1 MARLFTPSESK
12 YYLMALDAGTGSI
25 RAVIFD
31 LEGNQIAVGQAEWR
45 HLAVP
50 DVPGSM
56 EFDLNKNWQLACE
69 CMRQALHNA
78 GIAPEYIAAVSACS
92 MREGIVLYNNEG
104 APIWAC
110 ANVDAR
116 AAREVS
122 ELKELHNNTFENE
135 VYRATGQT
143 LALSAIPRLLWLA
156 HHRSDI
162 YRQASTITMISDWLA
177 YMLSGELAVDPSN
190 AGTTG
195 LLDLTTRDWKPAL
208 LDMAGLRADILSPVK
223 ETGTLLGVVS
233 SQAAELCG
241 LKAGTPVVV
250 GGGDVQLGCLGLGV
264 VRPAQTA
271 VLGGTFW
278 QQVVNLGAPVTDPEM
293 NVRVNPHVIPGMV
306 QAESI
311 SFFTGLTMR
320 WFRDAFCAEEKLIA
334 ERLGIDTYT
343 LLEEMASRV
352 PPGSWGVMP
361 IFSDRMRFKTWYH
374 AAPSFIN
381 LSIDPDKCN
390 KATLFRA
397 LEENAAIVSACNLQQ
412 IADFSNQGTGEATI
426 REGGLITAENTII
439 GGNAT
444 GIGTLNVQDQDSV
457 ITVRRLYNG
466 YFGNG
471 TLNISNNGLINNK
484 EYSLVGVQD
493 GSHGVVNVTDK
504 GHWNF
509 LGTGEAF
516 RYIYIGD
523 AGDGELNVSREGK
536 VDSGIITAGMKETG
550 TGNITVKDKNSVIT
564 NLGTNLG
571 YDGHGEM
578 NISNEGLVVSNGG
591 SSLGY
596 GETGVGN
603 VSITTGGMWEVNKNV
618 YTTIGVA
625 GVGNLNISDGGKFVS
640 QNITFLGDK
649 ASGIG
654 TLNLMDATS
663 SFDTVGINVGNFGSG
678 IVNVSN
684 GATLN
689 STGYGFIGGNASG
702 KGIVNISTDSLWNLK
717 TSSTNAQLLQVGV
730 LGKGELN
737 ITTGGI
743 VKARDTQ
750 IALNDK
756 SKGVVRVDGQNSL
769 LETFNMY
776 VGTSGTGTLTL
787 TNSGTLNVEGGEVYL
802 GVFEPAVGT
811 LNIGA
816 AHGEAAA
823 DAGYITNATKVEFG
837 SGEGVFV
844 FNHTNNSDA
853 GYQVDMLITGDDKD
867 GKVIHD
873 AGHTVFNA
881 GNTYSGKTLVND
893 GLLTIASHTADGV
906 TGMGSSEVTIASP
919 GTLDILASTNSAGDY
934 TLTNALKGD
943 GLMRVQLSSY
953 DKMFGFTHATGTEFA
968 GVAQLKDSTFT
979 LERDNTAALTHAML
993 QSDSENTTSVK
1004 VGEQSIG
1011 GLAMNGGTL
1020 IFDTDIPAATLA
1032 EGYISVDTLVVG
1044 AGDYTWKGRN
1054 YQVNGTGDVLIDVPK
1069 PWNDPM
1075 ANNPLTTLNLLEHD
1089 DSHVGVQ
1096 LVKAQTVIGSG
1107 GSLTLRD
1114 LQGDEVEADKT
1125 LHIAQNGTVV
1135 AEGDYGFRLTTAP
1148 GDGLYVNYGLKA
1160 LNIHGGQK
1168 LTLAEHGGAYGAT
1181 ADMSAKIGGEGD
1193 LAINTVR
1200 QVSLSNGQNDYQ
1212 GATYVQMGTLRTDAD
1227 GALGNTRE
1235 LNISN
1240 AAIVDLNGSTQTVET
1255 FTGQMGSTVLFKEG
1269 ALTVNKG
1276 GISQGELTGGG
1287 NLNVTGGTL
1296 AIEGLNARYNALTSI
1311 SPNAEVSLDNTQGLG
1326 RGNIANDGLLTLKN
1340 VTGELRNSISGKGI
1354 VSATAR
1360 TDVELDGDNSR
1371 FVGQF
1376 NIDTGSALSVNEQ
1389 KNLGDASVINNGL
1402 LTISTERS
1410 WAMTHSISGSGD
1422 VTKLGTGILTLN
1434 NDSAAYQG
1442 TTDIVGGEIAFGSDS
1457 AINMAS
1463 QHINIHNSGVMS
1475 GNVTT
1480 AGDVNVMPGGTLRV
1494 AKTTIG
1500 GNLENGG
1507 TVQMNSEGGKPGN
1520 VLTVNG
1526 NYTGNNGLMTFNA
1539 TLGGDNSPTDKMN
1552 VKGDTQG
1559 NTRVRVDNIG
1569 GVGAQTVNGIELIEV
1584 GGNSA
1589 GNFALT
1595 TGTVEAGAYVYT
1607 LAKGKGND
1615 EKNWYLTSKWDGVTP
1630 ADTPDPINNP
1640 PVVDPEGPS
1649 VYRPEAGSYISNIAA
1664 ANSLFS
1670 HRLHDRLGEPQYTD
1684 SLHSQGS
1691 ASSMWMRHVGGHE
1704 RSRAGDGQLNTQANR
1719 YVLQLGG
1726 DLAQWSSNAQ
1736 DRWHLGVMAGYANQ
1750 HSNTQSNR
1758 VGYKSDGR
1766 ISGYSAGLYATWY
1779 QNDANKTG
1787 AYVDSWALYNWFD
1800 NSVSSDNRSADD
1812 YDSRGVTASV
1822 EGGYTFEAGT
1832 FSGSEGTLNTWYVQ
1846 PQAQIT
1852 WMGVK
1857 DSDHTRKDGTRIET
1871 EGDGNVQT
1879 RLGVKTYLNSHH
1891 QRDDGKQ
1898 REFQPYIEA
1907 NWINNS
1913 KVYAVKMNGQTVG
1926 REGARNL
1933 GEVRTG
1939 VEAKVNNNLSLWG
1952 NVGVQLGDKG
1962 YSDTQGMLGVK
1973 YSW

>member
-1 MARLFTPSESK
+1 MRKSYGLTTKFSRLT
-12 YYLMALDAGTGSI
+12 LG
-25 RAVIFD
+25 
-31 LEGNQIAVGQAEWR
+31 
-45 HLAVP
+45 
-50 DVPGSM
+50 
-56 EFDLNKNWQLACE
+56 
-69 CMRQALHNA
+69 
-78 GIAPEYIAAVSACS
+78 
-92 MREGIVLYNNEG
+92 VL
-104 APIWAC
+104 
-110 ANVDAR
+110 
-116 AAREVS
+116 
-122 ELKELHNNTFENE
+122 
-135 VYRATGQT
+135 
-143 LALSAIPRLLWLA
+143 LALSGSASGASLEVDNGQITNIDTDVAYDAYLVGWYGTGVLNILA
-156 HHRSDI
+156 DGNA
-162 YRQASTITMISDWLA
+162 YLTTITTSVIGANEDS
-177 YMLSGELAVDPSN
+177 E
-190 AGTTG
+190 GT
-195 LLDLTTRDWKPAL
+195 
-208 LDMAGLRADILSPVK
+208 VN
-223 ETGTLLGVVS
+223 
-233 SQAAELCG
+233 
-241 LKAGTPVVV
+241 
-250 GGGDVQLGCLGLGV
+250 
-264 VRPAQTA
+264 
-271 VLGGTFW
+271 VLGGTW
-278 QQVVNLGAPVTDPEM
+278 RLYDSGNNARPL
-293 NVRVNPHVIPGMV
+293 NVGQSGTGTLNIKQKGHVDG
-306 QAESI
+306 
-311 SFFTGLTMR
+311 GYL
-320 WFRDAFCAEEKLIA
+320 
-334 ERLGIDTYT
+334 RLGSSTGGVGTVNVEGEDSVLTTELFEI
-343 LLEEMASRV
+343 
-352 PPGSWGVMP
+352 GSYGTGSLNITDKGYVT
-361 IFSDRMRFKTWYH
+361 S
-374 AAPSFIN
+374 
-381 LSIDPDKCN
+381 SIV
-390 KATLFRA
+390 
-397 LEENAAIVSACNLQQ
+397 AILGYQANSNGKVIVEKGGEWLIKNNDSSIEFQ
-412 IADFSNQGTGEATI
+412 IGNQGAGEATI

-471 TLNISNNGLINNK
+471 TVNISNNGLINNK

-504 GHWNF
+504 GHWSF

-596 GETGVGN
+596 GENGVGN

-730 LGKGELN
+730 LGTGELN

-756 SKGVVRVDGQNSL
+756 SKGDVRVDGQNSL

-968 GVAQLKDSTFT
+968 GVAQLKDRTFT

-993 QSDSENTTSVK
+993 QSDSENTTSVN

-1069 PWNDPM
+1069 PWNDPI

-1148 GDGLYVNYGLKA
+1148 GDG
-1160 LNIHGGQK
+1160 
-1168 LTLAEHGGAYGAT
+1168 
-1181 ADMSAKIGGEGD
+1181 
-1193 LAINTVR
+1193 
-1200 QVSLSNGQNDYQ
+1200 
-1212 GATYVQMGTLRTDAD
+1212 
-1227 GALGNTRE
+1227 
-1235 LNISN
+1235 
-1240 AAIVDLNGSTQTVET
+1240 
-1255 FTGQMGSTVLFKEG
+1255 
-1269 ALTVNKG
+1269 
-1276 GISQGELTGGG
+1276 
-1287 NLNVTGGTL
+1287 
-1296 AIEGLNARYNALTSI
+1296 
-1311 SPNAEVSLDNTQGLG
+1311 
-1326 RGNIANDGLLTLKN
+1326 
-1340 VTGELRNSISGKGI
+1340 
-1354 VSATAR
+1354 
-1360 TDVELDGDNSR
+1360 
-1371 FVGQF
+1371 
-1376 NIDTGSALSVNEQ
+1376 
-1389 KNLGDASVINNGL
+1389 
-1402 LTISTERS
+1402 
-1410 WAMTHSISGSGD
+1410 
-1422 VTKLGTGILTLN
+1422 
-1434 NDSAAYQG
+1434 
-1442 TTDIVGGEIAFGSDS
+1442 
-1457 AINMAS
+1457 
-1463 QHINIHNSGVMS
+1463 
-1475 GNVTT
+1475 
-1480 AGDVNVMPGGTLRV
+1480 
-1494 AKTTIG
+1494 
-1500 GNLENGG
+1500 
-1507 TVQMNSEGGKPGN
+1507 
-1520 VLTVNG
+1520 
-1526 NYTGNNGLMTFNA
+1526 
-1539 TLGGDNSPTDKMN
+1539 
-1552 VKGDTQG
+1552 
-1559 NTRVRVDNIG
+1559 
-1569 GVGAQTVNGIELIEV
+1569 
-1584 GGNSA
+1584 
-1589 GNFALT
+1589 
-1595 TGTVEAGAYVYT
+1595 
-1607 LAKGKGND
+1607 
-1615 EKNWYLTSKWDGVTP
+1615 
-1630 ADTPDPINNP
+1630 
-1640 PVVDPEGPS
+1640 
-1649 VYRPEAGSYISNIAA
+1649 
-1664 ANSLFS
+1664 
-1670 HRLHDRLGEPQYTD
+1670 
-1684 SLHSQGS
+1684 
-1691 ASSMWMRHVGGHE
+1691 
-1704 RSRAGDGQLNTQANR
+1704 
-1719 YVLQLGG
+1719 
-1726 DLAQWSSNAQ
+1726 
-1736 DRWHLGVMAGYANQ
+1736 
-1750 HSNTQSNR
+1750 
-1758 VGYKSDGR
+1758 
-1766 ISGYSAGLYATWY
+1766 
-1779 QNDANKTG
+1779 
-1787 AYVDSWALYNWFD
+1787 
-1800 NSVSSDNRSADD
+1800 
-1812 YDSRGVTASV
+1812 
-1822 EGGYTFEAGT
+1822 
-1832 FSGSEGTLNTWYVQ
+1832 
-1846 PQAQIT
+1846 
-1852 WMGVK
+1852 
-1857 DSDHTRKDGTRIET
+1857 
-1871 EGDGNVQT
+1871 
-1879 RLGVKTYLNSHH
+1879 
-1891 QRDDGKQ
+1891 
-1898 REFQPYIEA
+1898 
-1907 NWINNS
+1907 
-1913 KVYAVKMNGQTVG
+1913 
-1926 REGARNL
+1926 
-1933 GEVRTG
+1933 
-1939 VEAKVNNNLSLWG
+1939 
-1952 NVGVQLGDKG
+1952 
-1962 YSDTQGMLGVK
+1962 
-1973 YSW
+1973 

>member
-1 MARLFTPSESK
+1 MNRI
-12 YYLMALDAGTGSI
+12 Y
-25 RAVIFD
+25 RVIWNCTLQVF
-31 LEGNQIAVGQAEWR
+31 Q
-45 HLAVP
+45 
-50 DVPGSM
+50 
-56 EFDLNKNWQLACE
+56 
-69 CMRQALHNA
+69 
-78 GIAPEYIAAVSACS
+78 ACS
-92 MREGIVLYNNEG
+92 ELTRRAGKTSTVNLRKSSGLTTKFSRLTLGVL
-104 APIWAC
+104 
-110 ANVDAR
+110 
-116 AAREVS
+116 
-122 ELKELHNNTFENE
+122 
-135 VYRATGQT
+135 
-143 LALSAIPRLLWLA
+143 LALSGSASGASLEVDNDQITNIDTDVAYDAYLVGWYGTGVLNILA
-156 HHRSDI
+156 GGN
-162 YRQASTITMISDWLA
+162 ASLTTITTSVIGANEDS
-177 YMLSGELAVDPSN
+177 E
-190 AGTTG
+190 GT
-195 LLDLTTRDWKPAL
+195 
-208 LDMAGLRADILSPVK
+208 VN
-223 ETGTLLGVVS
+223 
-233 SQAAELCG
+233 
-241 LKAGTPVVV
+241 
-250 GGGDVQLGCLGLGV
+250 
-264 VRPAQTA
+264 
-271 VLGGTFW
+271 VLGGTWRLYDSGNNARPLNVGQSGTGTLNIKQKGHVDGGYLRLGSSTGGVGTVNVEGEDSVLTTELFEIGSYGTGSLNITDKGYVTSSIVAILGY
-278 QQVVNLGAPVTDPEM
+278 QAGSNGQVVVEKGGEWLIKNNDS
-293 NVRVNPHVIPGMV
+293 
-306 QAESI
+306 SI
-311 SFFTGLTMR
+311 EF
-320 WFRDAFCAEEKLIA
+320 
-334 ERLGIDTYT
+334 
-343 LLEEMASRV
+343 
-352 PPGSWGVMP
+352 
-361 IFSDRMRFKTWYH
+361 
-374 AAPSFIN
+374 
-381 LSIDPDKCN
+381 
-390 KATLFRA
+390 
-397 LEENAAIVSACNLQQ
+397 Q
-412 IADFSNQGTGEATI
+412 IGNQGTGEATI

-471 TLNISNNGLINNK
+471 KVNISNNGLINNK
-484 EYSLVGVQD
+484 EYSLVGAQD

-730 LGKGELN
+730 LGTGELN

-756 SKGVVRVDGQNSL
+756 SKGDVRVDGQNSL

-787 TNSGTLNVEGGEVYL
+787 TNNGTLNVEGGEVYL

-823 DAGYITNATKVEFG
+823 DAGFITNATKVEFG
-837 SGEGVFV
+837 LGEGVFV

-867 GKVIHD
+867 GKVMHD

-943 GLMRVQLSSY
+943 GLMRVQLSSS

-993 QSDSENTTSVK
+993 QSDSENTTSVN

-1125 LHIAQNGTVV
+1125 LHI
-1135 AEGDYGFRLTTAP
+1135 DL
-1148 GDGLYVNYGLKA
+1148 
-1160 LNIHGGQK
+1160 
-1168 LTLAEHGGAYGAT
+1168 
-1181 ADMSAKIGGEGD
+1181 SKI
-1193 LAINTVR
+1193 R
-1200 QVSLSNGQNDYQ
+1200 
-1212 GATYVQMGTLRTDAD
+1212 
-1227 GALGNTRE
+1227 
-1235 LNISN
+1235 
-1240 AAIVDLNGSTQTVET
+1240 
-1255 FTGQMGSTVLFKEG
+1255 
-1269 ALTVNKG
+1269 
-1276 GISQGELTGGG
+1276 
-1287 NLNVTGGTL
+1287 
-1296 AIEGLNARYNALTSI
+1296 
-1311 SPNAEVSLDNTQGLG
+1311 
-1326 RGNIANDGLLTLKN
+1326 
-1340 VTGELRNSISGKGI
+1340 
-1354 VSATAR
+1354 
-1360 TDVELDGDNSR
+1360 
-1371 FVGQF
+1371 
-1376 NIDTGSALSVNEQ
+1376 
-1389 KNLGDASVINNGL
+1389 
-1402 LTISTERS
+1402 
-1410 WAMTHSISGSGD
+1410 
-1422 VTKLGTGILTLN
+1422 
-1434 NDSAAYQG
+1434 
-1442 TTDIVGGEIAFGSDS
+1442 
-1457 AINMAS
+1457 
-1463 QHINIHNSGVMS
+1463 
-1475 GNVTT
+1475 
-1480 AGDVNVMPGGTLRV
+1480 
-1494 AKTTIG
+1494 
-1500 GNLENGG
+1500 
-1507 TVQMNSEGGKPGN
+1507 
-1520 VLTVNG
+1520 
-1526 NYTGNNGLMTFNA
+1526 
-1539 TLGGDNSPTDKMN
+1539 
-1552 VKGDTQG
+1552 
-1559 NTRVRVDNIG
+1559 
-1569 GVGAQTVNGIELIEV
+1569 
-1584 GGNSA
+1584 
-1589 GNFALT
+1589 
-1595 TGTVEAGAYVYT
+1595 
-1607 LAKGKGND
+1607 
-1615 EKNWYLTSKWDGVTP
+1615 
-1630 ADTPDPINNP
+1630 
-1640 PVVDPEGPS
+1640 
-1649 VYRPEAGSYISNIAA
+1649 
-1664 ANSLFS
+1664 
-1670 HRLHDRLGEPQYTD
+1670 
-1684 SLHSQGS
+1684 
-1691 ASSMWMRHVGGHE
+1691 
-1704 RSRAGDGQLNTQANR
+1704 
-1719 YVLQLGG
+1719 
-1726 DLAQWSSNAQ
+1726 
-1736 DRWHLGVMAGYANQ
+1736 
-1750 HSNTQSNR
+1750 
-1758 VGYKSDGR
+1758 
-1766 ISGYSAGLYATWY
+1766 
-1779 QNDANKTG
+1779 
-1787 AYVDSWALYNWFD
+1787 
-1800 NSVSSDNRSADD
+1800 
-1812 YDSRGVTASV
+1812 
-1822 EGGYTFEAGT
+1822 
-1832 FSGSEGTLNTWYVQ
+1832 
-1846 PQAQIT
+1846 
-1852 WMGVK
+1852 
-1857 DSDHTRKDGTRIET
+1857 
-1871 EGDGNVQT
+1871 
-1879 RLGVKTYLNSHH
+1879 
-1891 QRDDGKQ
+1891 
-1898 REFQPYIEA
+1898 
-1907 NWINNS
+1907 
-1913 KVYAVKMNGQTVG
+1913 
-1926 REGARNL
+1926 
-1933 GEVRTG
+1933 
-1939 VEAKVNNNLSLWG
+1939 
-1952 NVGVQLGDKG
+1952 
-1962 YSDTQGMLGVK
+1962 
-1973 YSW
+1973 

>member
-1 MARLFTPSESK
+1 
-12 YYLMALDAGTGSI
+12 
-25 RAVIFD
+25 
-31 LEGNQIAVGQAEWR
+31 
-45 HLAVP
+45 
-50 DVPGSM
+50 
-56 EFDLNKNWQLACE
+56 
-69 CMRQALHNA
+69 
-78 GIAPEYIAAVSACS
+78 
-92 MREGIVLYNNEG
+92 
-104 APIWAC
+104 
-110 ANVDAR
+110 
-116 AAREVS
+116 
-122 ELKELHNNTFENE
+122 
-135 VYRATGQT
+135 
-143 LALSAIPRLLWLA
+143 
-156 HHRSDI
+156 
-162 YRQASTITMISDWLA
+162 
-177 YMLSGELAVDPSN
+177 
-190 AGTTG
+190 
-195 LLDLTTRDWKPAL
+195 
-208 LDMAGLRADILSPVK
+208 
-223 ETGTLLGVVS
+223 
-233 SQAAELCG
+233 
-241 LKAGTPVVV
+241 
-250 GGGDVQLGCLGLGV
+250 
-264 VRPAQTA
+264 
-271 VLGGTFW
+271 
-278 QQVVNLGAPVTDPEM
+278 
-293 NVRVNPHVIPGMV
+293 
-306 QAESI
+306 
-311 SFFTGLTMR
+311 
-320 WFRDAFCAEEKLIA
+320 
-334 ERLGIDTYT
+334 
-343 LLEEMASRV
+343 
-352 PPGSWGVMP
+352 
-361 IFSDRMRFKTWYH
+361 
-374 AAPSFIN
+374 
-381 LSIDPDKCN
+381 
-390 KATLFRA
+390 
-397 LEENAAIVSACNLQQ
+397 
-412 IADFSNQGTGEATI
+412 
-426 REGGLITAENTII
+426 
-439 GGNAT
+439 
-444 GIGTLNVQDQDSV
+444 
-457 ITVRRLYNG
+457 
-466 YFGNG
+466 
-471 TLNISNNGLINNK
+471 
-484 EYSLVGVQD
+484 
-493 GSHGVVNVTDK
+493 
-504 GHWNF
+504 
-509 LGTGEAF
+509 
-516 RYIYIGD
+516 
-523 AGDGELNVSREGK
+523 
-536 VDSGIITAGMKETG
+536 MKETG

-596 GETGVGN
+596 GENGVGN

-649 ASGIG
+649 ASGIA
-654 TLNLMDATS
+654 TLNLMDGTS

-730 LGKGELN
+730 LGTGELN

-756 SKGVVRVDGQNSL
+756 SKGDVRVDGQNSL
-769 LETFNMY
+769 LET
-776 VGTSGTGTLTL
+776 
-787 TNSGTLNVEGGEVYL
+787 
-802 GVFEPAVGT
+802 
-811 LNIGA
+811 
-816 AHGEAAA
+816 
-823 DAGYITNATKVEFG
+823 
-837 SGEGVFV
+837 
-844 FNHTNNSDA
+844 
-853 GYQVDMLITGDDKD
+853 
-867 GKVIHD
+867 
-873 AGHTVFNA
+873 
-881 GNTYSGKTLVND
+881 
-893 GLLTIASHTADGV
+893 
-906 TGMGSSEVTIASP
+906 
-919 GTLDILASTNSAGDY
+919 STNSAGDY

-943 GLMRVQLSSY
+943 GLMRVQLSSS

-993 QSDSENTTSVK
+993 QSDSENTTSVN

-1069 PWNDPM
+1069 PWNDPI

-1212 GATYVQMGTLRTDAD
+1212 GTTYVQMGTLRTDAD

-1326 RGNIANDGLLTLKN
+1326 RGNIANNGLLTLKN

-1442 TTDIVGGEIAFGSDS
+1442 TTDIVGGKLLSVPTLPLIWQVNTLIS
-1457 AINMAS
+1457 I
-1463 QHINIHNSGVMS
+1463 
-1475 GNVTT
+1475 T
-1480 AGDVNVMPGGTLRV
+1480 AV
-1494 AKTTIG
+1494 
-1500 GNLENGG
+1500 
-1507 TVQMNSEGGKPGN
+1507 
-1520 VLTVNG
+1520 
-1526 NYTGNNGLMTFNA
+1526 
-1539 TLGGDNSPTDKMN
+1539 
-1552 VKGDTQG
+1552 
-1559 NTRVRVDNIG
+1559 
-1569 GVGAQTVNGIELIEV
+1569 
-1584 GGNSA
+1584 
-1589 GNFALT
+1589 
-1595 TGTVEAGAYVYT
+1595 
-1607 LAKGKGND
+1607 
-1615 EKNWYLTSKWDGVTP
+1615 
-1630 ADTPDPINNP
+1630 
-1640 PVVDPEGPS
+1640 
-1649 VYRPEAGSYISNIAA
+1649 
-1664 ANSLFS
+1664 
-1670 HRLHDRLGEPQYTD
+1670 
-1684 SLHSQGS
+1684 
-1691 ASSMWMRHVGGHE
+1691 
-1704 RSRAGDGQLNTQANR
+1704 
-1719 YVLQLGG
+1719 
-1726 DLAQWSSNAQ
+1726 
-1736 DRWHLGVMAGYANQ
+1736 
-1750 HSNTQSNR
+1750 
-1758 VGYKSDGR
+1758 
-1766 ISGYSAGLYATWY
+1766 
-1779 QNDANKTG
+1779 
-1787 AYVDSWALYNWFD
+1787 
-1800 NSVSSDNRSADD
+1800 
-1812 YDSRGVTASV
+1812 
-1822 EGGYTFEAGT
+1822 
-1832 FSGSEGTLNTWYVQ
+1832 
-1846 PQAQIT
+1846 
-1852 WMGVK
+1852 
-1857 DSDHTRKDGTRIET
+1857 
-1871 EGDGNVQT
+1871 
-1879 RLGVKTYLNSHH
+1879 
-1891 QRDDGKQ
+1891 
-1898 REFQPYIEA
+1898 
-1907 NWINNS
+1907 
-1913 KVYAVKMNGQTVG
+1913 
-1926 REGARNL
+1926 
-1933 GEVRTG
+1933 
-1939 VEAKVNNNLSLWG
+1939 
-1952 NVGVQLGDKG
+1952 
-1962 YSDTQGMLGVK
+1962 
-1973 YSW
+1973 

>member
-1 MARLFTPSESK
+1 MNRI
-12 YYLMALDAGTGSI
+12 Y
-25 RAVIFD
+25 RVIWNCTLQVF
-31 LEGNQIAVGQAEWR
+31 Q
-45 HLAVP
+45 
-50 DVPGSM
+50 
-56 EFDLNKNWQLACE
+56 
-69 CMRQALHNA
+69 
-78 GIAPEYIAAVSACS
+78 ACS
-92 MREGIVLYNNEG
+92 ELTRRAGKTSTVNLRKSSGLTTKFSRLTLGVL
-104 APIWAC
+104 
-110 ANVDAR
+110 
-116 AAREVS
+116 
-122 ELKELHNNTFENE
+122 
-135 VYRATGQT
+135 
-143 LALSAIPRLLWLA
+143 LALSGSASGASLEVDNDQITNIDTDVAYDAYLVGWYGTGVLNILA
-156 HHRSDI
+156 GGN
-162 YRQASTITMISDWLA
+162 ASLTTITTSVIGANEDS
-177 YMLSGELAVDPSN
+177 E
-190 AGTTG
+190 GT
-195 LLDLTTRDWKPAL
+195 
-208 LDMAGLRADILSPVK
+208 VN
-223 ETGTLLGVVS
+223 
-233 SQAAELCG
+233 
-241 LKAGTPVVV
+241 
-250 GGGDVQLGCLGLGV
+250 
-264 VRPAQTA
+264 
-271 VLGGTFW
+271 VLGGTWRLYDSGNNARPLNVGQSGTGTLNIKQKGHVDGGYLRLGSSTGGVGTVNVEGEDSVLTTELFEIGSYGTGSLNITDKGYVTSSIVAILGY
-278 QQVVNLGAPVTDPEM
+278 QAGSNGQVVVEKGGEWLIKNNDS
-293 NVRVNPHVIPGMV
+293 
-306 QAESI
+306 SI
-311 SFFTGLTMR
+311 EF
-320 WFRDAFCAEEKLIA
+320 
-334 ERLGIDTYT
+334 
-343 LLEEMASRV
+343 
-352 PPGSWGVMP
+352 
-361 IFSDRMRFKTWYH
+361 
-374 AAPSFIN
+374 
-381 LSIDPDKCN
+381 
-390 KATLFRA
+390 
-397 LEENAAIVSACNLQQ
+397 Q
-412 IADFSNQGTGEATI
+412 IGNQGTGEATI

-439 GGNAT
+439 GSNAT

-756 SKGVVRVDGQNSL
+756 SKGDVRVDGQNSL

-1160 LNIHGGQK
+1160 LN
-1168 LTLAEHGGAYGAT
+1168 
-1181 ADMSAKIGGEGD
+1181 
-1193 LAINTVR
+1193 
-1200 QVSLSNGQNDYQ
+1200 
-1212 GATYVQMGTLRTDAD
+1212 
-1227 GALGNTRE
+1227 
-1235 LNISN
+1235 
-1240 AAIVDLNGSTQTVET
+1240 
-1255 FTGQMGSTVLFKEG
+1255 
-1269 ALTVNKG
+1269 
-1276 GISQGELTGGG
+1276 
-1287 NLNVTGGTL
+1287 
-1296 AIEGLNARYNALTSI
+1296 
-1311 SPNAEVSLDNTQGLG
+1311 
-1326 RGNIANDGLLTLKN
+1326 
-1340 VTGELRNSISGKGI
+1340 
-1354 VSATAR
+1354 
-1360 TDVELDGDNSR
+1360 
-1371 FVGQF
+1371 
-1376 NIDTGSALSVNEQ
+1376 
-1389 KNLGDASVINNGL
+1389 
-1402 LTISTERS
+1402 
-1410 WAMTHSISGSGD
+1410 
-1422 VTKLGTGILTLN
+1422 
-1434 NDSAAYQG
+1434 
-1442 TTDIVGGEIAFGSDS
+1442 
-1457 AINMAS
+1457 
-1463 QHINIHNSGVMS
+1463 
-1475 GNVTT
+1475 
-1480 AGDVNVMPGGTLRV
+1480 
-1494 AKTTIG
+1494 IG

>member
-1 MARLFTPSESK
+1 
-12 YYLMALDAGTGSI
+12 
-25 RAVIFD
+25 
-31 LEGNQIAVGQAEWR
+31 
-45 HLAVP
+45 
-50 DVPGSM
+50 
-56 EFDLNKNWQLACE
+56 
-69 CMRQALHNA
+69 
-78 GIAPEYIAAVSACS
+78 
-92 MREGIVLYNNEG
+92 
-104 APIWAC
+104 
-110 ANVDAR
+110 
-116 AAREVS
+116 
-122 ELKELHNNTFENE
+122 
-135 VYRATGQT
+135 
-143 LALSAIPRLLWLA
+143 
-156 HHRSDI
+156 
-162 YRQASTITMISDWLA
+162 
-177 YMLSGELAVDPSN
+177 
-190 AGTTG
+190 
-195 LLDLTTRDWKPAL
+195 
-208 LDMAGLRADILSPVK
+208 
-223 ETGTLLGVVS
+223 
-233 SQAAELCG
+233 
-241 LKAGTPVVV
+241 
-250 GGGDVQLGCLGLGV
+250 
-264 VRPAQTA
+264 
-271 VLGGTFW
+271 
-278 QQVVNLGAPVTDPEM
+278 
-293 NVRVNPHVIPGMV
+293 MV
-306 QAESI
+306 
-311 SFFTGLTMR
+311 
-320 WFRDAFCAEEKLIA
+320 
-334 ERLGIDTYT
+334 
-343 LLEEMASRV
+343 
-352 PPGSWGVMP
+352 
-361 IFSDRMRFKTWYH
+361 
-374 AAPSFIN
+374 
-381 LSIDPDKCN
+381 
-390 KATLFRA
+390 
-397 LEENAAIVSACNLQQ
+397 
-412 IADFSNQGTGEATI
+412 
-426 REGGLITAENTII
+426 TAENTII

-471 TLNISNNGLINNK
+471 TVNISNNGLINNK

-523 AGDGELNVSREGK
+523 AGDGELNVSSEGK

-578 NISNEGLVVSNGG
+578 NISNQGLVVSNGG

-730 LGKGELN
+730 LGTGELN

-756 SKGVVRVDGQNSL
+756 SKGDVRVDGQNSL

-787 TNSGTLNVEGGEVYL
+787 TNNGTLNVEGGEVYL

-823 DAGYITNATKVEFG
+823 DAGFITNATKVEFG
-837 SGEGVFV
+837 LGEGVFV

-906 TGMGSSEVTIASP
+906 TGMGSSEVTIANP

-943 GLMRVQLSSY
+943 GLMRVQLSSS

-1011 GLAMNGGTL
+1011 GLAMNGGTI

-1054 YQVNGTGDVLIDVPK
+1054 
-1069 PWNDPM
+1069 
-1075 ANNPLTTLNLLEHD
+1075 
-1089 DSHVGVQ
+1089 
-1096 LVKAQTVIGSG
+1096 
-1107 GSLTLRD
+1107 
-1114 LQGDEVEADKT
+1114 
-1125 LHIAQNGTVV
+1125 
-1135 AEGDYGFRLTTAP
+1135 
-1148 GDGLYVNYGLKA
+1148 
-1160 LNIHGGQK
+1160 
-1168 LTLAEHGGAYGAT
+1168 
-1181 ADMSAKIGGEGD
+1181 
-1193 LAINTVR
+1193 
-1200 QVSLSNGQNDYQ
+1200 YQ

-1480 AGDVNVMPGGTLRV
+1480 AGDMNVMPGGALRV

-1962 YSDTQGMLGVK
+1962 YSDTQGMLEVK

>member
-1 MARLFTPSESK
+1 MNRI
-12 YYLMALDAGTGSI
+12 Y
-25 RAVIFD
+25 RVIWNCTLQVF
-31 LEGNQIAVGQAEWR
+31 Q
-45 HLAVP
+45 
-50 DVPGSM
+50 
-56 EFDLNKNWQLACE
+56 
-69 CMRQALHNA
+69 
-78 GIAPEYIAAVSACS
+78 ACS
-92 MREGIVLYNNEG
+92 ELTRRAGKTSTVNLRKSSGLTTKFSRLTLGVL
-104 APIWAC
+104 
-110 ANVDAR
+110 
-116 AAREVS
+116 
-122 ELKELHNNTFENE
+122 
-135 VYRATGQT
+135 
-143 LALSAIPRLLWLA
+143 LALSGSASGASLEVDNDQITNIDTDVAYDAYLVGWYGTGVLNILA
-156 HHRSDI
+156 GGN
-162 YRQASTITMISDWLA
+162 ASLTTITTSVIGANEDS
-177 YMLSGELAVDPSN
+177 E
-190 AGTTG
+190 GT
-195 LLDLTTRDWKPAL
+195 
-208 LDMAGLRADILSPVK
+208 VN
-223 ETGTLLGVVS
+223 
-233 SQAAELCG
+233 
-241 LKAGTPVVV
+241 
-250 GGGDVQLGCLGLGV
+250 
-264 VRPAQTA
+264 
-271 VLGGTFW
+271 VLGGTWRLYDSGNNARPLNVGQSGTGTLNIKQKGHVDGGYLRLGSSTGGVGTVNVEGEDSVLTTELFEIGSYGTGSLNITDKGYVTSSIVAILGY
-278 QQVVNLGAPVTDPEM
+278 QAGSNGQVVVEKGGEWLIKNNDS
-293 NVRVNPHVIPGMV
+293 
-306 QAESI
+306 SI
-311 SFFTGLTMR
+311 EF
-320 WFRDAFCAEEKLIA
+320 
-334 ERLGIDTYT
+334 
-343 LLEEMASRV
+343 
-352 PPGSWGVMP
+352 
-361 IFSDRMRFKTWYH
+361 
-374 AAPSFIN
+374 
-381 LSIDPDKCN
+381 
-390 KATLFRA
+390 
-397 LEENAAIVSACNLQQ
+397 Q
-412 IADFSNQGTGEATI
+412 IGNQGMGEATI
-426 REGGLITAENTII
+426 REGGLVTAENTII

-444 GIGTLNVQDQDSV
+444 GVGTLNVQDQDSV

-471 TLNISNNGLINNK
+471 AVNISNNGLINNK
-484 EYSLVGVQD
+484 EYSLVGVED

-504 GHWNF
+504 GHWSF

-596 GETGVGN
+596 GENGVGN

-654 TLNLMDATS
+654 TLNLMDGTS

-730 LGKGELN
+730 LGTGELN

-756 SKGVVRVDGQNSL
+756 SKGD
-769 LETFNMY
+769 
-776 VGTSGTGTLTL
+776 
-787 TNSGTLNVEGGEVYL
+787 
-802 GVFEPAVGT
+802 
-811 LNIGA
+811 
-816 AHGEAAA
+816 
-823 DAGYITNATKVEFG
+823 
-837 SGEGVFV
+837 
-844 FNHTNNSDA
+844 
-853 GYQVDMLITGDDKD
+853 
-867 GKVIHD
+867 
-873 AGHTVFNA
+873 
-881 GNTYSGKTLVND
+881 
-893 GLLTIASHTADGV
+893 
-906 TGMGSSEVTIASP
+906 
-919 GTLDILASTNSAGDY
+919 
-934 TLTNALKGD
+934 
-943 GLMRVQLSSY
+943 
-953 DKMFGFTHATGTEFA
+953 
-968 GVAQLKDSTFT
+968 
-979 LERDNTAALTHAML
+979 
-993 QSDSENTTSVK
+993 
-1004 VGEQSIG
+1004 
-1011 GLAMNGGTL
+1011 
-1020 IFDTDIPAATLA
+1020 
-1032 EGYISVDTLVVG
+1032 
-1044 AGDYTWKGRN
+1044 
-1054 YQVNGTGDVLIDVPK
+1054 
-1069 PWNDPM
+1069 
-1075 ANNPLTTLNLLEHD
+1075 
-1089 DSHVGVQ
+1089 
-1096 LVKAQTVIGSG
+1096 
-1107 GSLTLRD
+1107 
-1114 LQGDEVEADKT
+1114 
-1125 LHIAQNGTVV
+1125 
-1135 AEGDYGFRLTTAP
+1135 
-1148 GDGLYVNYGLKA
+1148 
-1160 LNIHGGQK
+1160 
-1168 LTLAEHGGAYGAT
+1168 
-1181 ADMSAKIGGEGD
+1181 
-1193 LAINTVR
+1193 
-1200 QVSLSNGQNDYQ
+1200 
-1212 GATYVQMGTLRTDAD
+1212 
-1227 GALGNTRE
+1227 
-1235 LNISN
+1235 
-1240 AAIVDLNGSTQTVET
+1240 
-1255 FTGQMGSTVLFKEG
+1255 
-1269 ALTVNKG
+1269 
-1276 GISQGELTGGG
+1276 
-1287 NLNVTGGTL
+1287 
-1296 AIEGLNARYNALTSI
+1296 
-1311 SPNAEVSLDNTQGLG
+1311 
-1326 RGNIANDGLLTLKN
+1326 
-1340 VTGELRNSISGKGI
+1340 
-1354 VSATAR
+1354 
-1360 TDVELDGDNSR
+1360 
-1371 FVGQF
+1371 
-1376 NIDTGSALSVNEQ
+1376 DTGSALSVNEQ

-1630 ADTPDPINNP
+1630 PDTPDPINNP

-1670 HRLHDRLGEPQYTD
+1670 HRLHDRLGEPQYID

>member
-1 MARLFTPSESK
+1 MNRI
-12 YYLMALDAGTGSI
+12 Y
-25 RAVIFD
+25 RVIWNCTLQVF
-31 LEGNQIAVGQAEWR
+31 Q
-45 HLAVP
+45 
-50 DVPGSM
+50 
-56 EFDLNKNWQLACE
+56 
-69 CMRQALHNA
+69 
-78 GIAPEYIAAVSACS
+78 ACS
-92 MREGIVLYNNEG
+92 ELTRRAGKTSTVNLRKSSGLTTKFSRLTLGVL
-104 APIWAC
+104 
-110 ANVDAR
+110 
-116 AAREVS
+116 
-122 ELKELHNNTFENE
+122 
-135 VYRATGQT
+135 
-143 LALSAIPRLLWLA
+143 LALSGSASGASLEVDNDQITNIDTDVAYDAYLVGWYGTGVLNILA
-156 HHRSDI
+156 GGN
-162 YRQASTITMISDWLA
+162 ASLTTITTSVIGANEDS
-177 YMLSGELAVDPSN
+177 E
-190 AGTTG
+190 GT
-195 LLDLTTRDWKPAL
+195 
-208 LDMAGLRADILSPVK
+208 VN
-223 ETGTLLGVVS
+223 
-233 SQAAELCG
+233 
-241 LKAGTPVVV
+241 
-250 GGGDVQLGCLGLGV
+250 
-264 VRPAQTA
+264 
-271 VLGGTFW
+271 VLGGTWRLYDSGNNARPLNVGQSGTGTLNIKQKGHVDGGYLRLGSSTGGVGTVNVEGEDSVLTTELFEIGSYGTGSLNITDKGYVTSSIVAILGY
-278 QQVVNLGAPVTDPEM
+278 QAGSNGQVVVEKGGEWLIKNNDS
-293 NVRVNPHVIPGMV
+293 
-306 QAESI
+306 SI
-311 SFFTGLTMR
+311 EF
-320 WFRDAFCAEEKLIA
+320 
-334 ERLGIDTYT
+334 
-343 LLEEMASRV
+343 
-352 PPGSWGVMP
+352 
-361 IFSDRMRFKTWYH
+361 
-374 AAPSFIN
+374 
-381 LSIDPDKCN
+381 
-390 KATLFRA
+390 
-397 LEENAAIVSACNLQQ
+397 Q
-412 IADFSNQGTGEATI
+412 IGNQGTGEATI
-426 REGGLITAENTII
+426 REGGLVTAENTII

-471 TLNISNNGLINNK
+471 TVNISNNGLINNK

-523 AGDGELNVSREGK
+523 AGDGELNVSSEGK

-578 NISNEGLVVSNGG
+578 NISNQGLVVSNGG

-730 LGKGELN
+730 LGTGELN

-756 SKGVVRVDGQNSL
+756 SKGDVRVDGQNSL

-787 TNSGTLNVEGGEVYL
+787 TNNGTLNVEGGEVYL

-823 DAGYITNATKVEFG
+823 DAGFITNETKVEFG
-837 SGEGVFV
+837 LGEGVFV

-906 TGMGSSEVTIASP
+906 TGMGSSEVTIANP

-943 GLMRVQLSSY
+943 GLMRVQLSSS
-953 DKMFGFTHATGTEFA
+953 DKMFGFTH
-968 GVAQLKDSTFT
+968 
-979 LERDNTAALTHAML
+979 
-993 QSDSENTTSVK
+993 
-1004 VGEQSIG
+1004 
-1011 GLAMNGGTL
+1011 
-1020 IFDTDIPAATLA
+1020 
-1032 EGYISVDTLVVG
+1032 
-1044 AGDYTWKGRN
+1044 
-1054 YQVNGTGDVLIDVPK
+1054 
-1069 PWNDPM
+1069 
-1075 ANNPLTTLNLLEHD
+1075 
-1089 DSHVGVQ
+1089 
-1096 LVKAQTVIGSG
+1096 
-1107 GSLTLRD
+1107 
-1114 LQGDEVEADKT
+1114 
-1125 LHIAQNGTVV
+1125 
-1135 AEGDYGFRLTTAP
+1135 
-1148 GDGLYVNYGLKA
+1148 
-1160 LNIHGGQK
+1160 
-1168 LTLAEHGGAYGAT
+1168 
-1181 ADMSAKIGGEGD
+1181 
-1193 LAINTVR
+1193 
-1200 QVSLSNGQNDYQ
+1200 
-1212 GATYVQMGTLRTDAD
+1212 
-1227 GALGNTRE
+1227 
-1235 LNISN
+1235 
-1240 AAIVDLNGSTQTVET
+1240 
-1255 FTGQMGSTVLFKEG
+1255 
-1269 ALTVNKG
+1269 
-1276 GISQGELTGGG
+1276 
-1287 NLNVTGGTL
+1287 
-1296 AIEGLNARYNALTSI
+1296 
-1311 SPNAEVSLDNTQGLG
+1311 
-1326 RGNIANDGLLTLKN
+1326 
-1340 VTGELRNSISGKGI
+1340 
-1354 VSATAR
+1354 
-1360 TDVELDGDNSR
+1360 
-1371 FVGQF
+1371 
-1376 NIDTGSALSVNEQ
+1376 
-1389 KNLGDASVINNGL
+1389 
-1402 LTISTERS
+1402 
-1410 WAMTHSISGSGD
+1410 
-1422 VTKLGTGILTLN
+1422 
-1434 NDSAAYQG
+1434 DSAAYQG

-1480 AGDVNVMPGGTLRV
+1480 AGDMNVMPGGALRV

-1879 RLGVKTYLNSHH
+1879 RLGVKTY
-1891 QRDDGKQ
+1891 
-1898 REFQPYIEA
+1898 P
-1907 NWINNS
+1907 
-1913 KVYAVKMNGQTVG
+1913 V
-1926 REGARNL
+1926 
-1933 GEVRTG
+1933 
-1939 VEAKVNNNLSLWG
+1939 
-1952 NVGVQLGDKG
+1952 
-1962 YSDTQGMLGVK
+1962 
-1973 YSW
+1973 

>member
-1 MARLFTPSESK
+1 MNRI
-12 YYLMALDAGTGSI
+12 Y
-25 RAVIFD
+25 RVIWNCTLQVF
-31 LEGNQIAVGQAEWR
+31 Q
-45 HLAVP
+45 
-50 DVPGSM
+50 
-56 EFDLNKNWQLACE
+56 
-69 CMRQALHNA
+69 
-78 GIAPEYIAAVSACS
+78 ACS
-92 MREGIVLYNNEG
+92 ELTRRAGKTSTVNLRKSSGLTTKFSRLTLGVL
-104 APIWAC
+104 
-110 ANVDAR
+110 
-116 AAREVS
+116 
-122 ELKELHNNTFENE
+122 
-135 VYRATGQT
+135 
-143 LALSAIPRLLWLA
+143 LALSGSASGASLEVDNDQITNIDTDVAYDAYLVGWYGTGVLNILA
-156 HHRSDI
+156 GGN
-162 YRQASTITMISDWLA
+162 ASLTTITTSVIGANEDS
-177 YMLSGELAVDPSN
+177 E
-190 AGTTG
+190 GT
-195 LLDLTTRDWKPAL
+195 
-208 LDMAGLRADILSPVK
+208 VN
-223 ETGTLLGVVS
+223 
-233 SQAAELCG
+233 
-241 LKAGTPVVV
+241 
-250 GGGDVQLGCLGLGV
+250 
-264 VRPAQTA
+264 
-271 VLGGTFW
+271 VLGGTWRLYDSGNNARPLNVGQSGTGTLNIKQKGHVDGGYLRLGSSTGGVGTVNVEGEDSVLTTELFEIGSYGTGSLNITDKGYVTSSIVAILGY
-278 QQVVNLGAPVTDPEM
+278 QAGSNGQVVVEKGGEWLIKNNDS
-293 NVRVNPHVIPGMV
+293 
-306 QAESI
+306 SI
-311 SFFTGLTMR
+311 EF
-320 WFRDAFCAEEKLIA
+320 
-334 ERLGIDTYT
+334 
-343 LLEEMASRV
+343 
-352 PPGSWGVMP
+352 
-361 IFSDRMRFKTWYH
+361 
-374 AAPSFIN
+374 
-381 LSIDPDKCN
+381 
-390 KATLFRA
+390 
-397 LEENAAIVSACNLQQ
+397 Q
-412 IADFSNQGTGEATI
+412 IGNQGTGEATI

-578 NISNEGLVVSNGG
+578 DISNEGLVVSNGG

-756 SKGVVRVDGQNSL
+756 SKGDVRVDGQNSL

-1311 SPNAEVSLDNTQGLG
+1311 SPNAEVSLDNTQGLD

-1422 VTKLGTGILTLN
+1422 MTKLGTGILTLN

-1494 AKTTIG
+1494 
-1500 GNLENGG
+1500 
-1507 TVQMNSEGGKPGN
+1507 
-1520 VLTVNG
+1520 
-1526 NYTGNNGLMTFNA
+1526 
-1539 TLGGDNSPTDKMN
+1539 
-1552 VKGDTQG
+1552 
-1559 NTRVRVDNIG
+1559 
-1569 GVGAQTVNGIELIEV
+1569 
-1584 GGNSA
+1584 
-1589 GNFALT
+1589 FALT

-1670 HRLHDRLGEPQYTD
+1670 HRLHDRLGEPQYID

-1787 AYVDSWALYNWFD
+1787 AYVESWALYNWFD

>member
-1 MARLFTPSESK
+1 MNRI
-12 YYLMALDAGTGSI
+12 Y
-25 RAVIFD
+25 RVIWNCTLQVF
-31 LEGNQIAVGQAEWR
+31 Q
-45 HLAVP
+45 
-50 DVPGSM
+50 
-56 EFDLNKNWQLACE
+56 
-69 CMRQALHNA
+69 
-78 GIAPEYIAAVSACS
+78 ACS
-92 MREGIVLYNNEG
+92 ELTRRAGKTSTVNLRKSSGLTTKFSRLTLGVL
-104 APIWAC
+104 
-110 ANVDAR
+110 
-116 AAREVS
+116 
-122 ELKELHNNTFENE
+122 
-135 VYRATGQT
+135 
-143 LALSAIPRLLWLA
+143 LALSGSASGASLEVDNDQITNIDTDVAYDAYLVGWYGTGVLNILA
-156 HHRSDI
+156 GGN
-162 YRQASTITMISDWLA
+162 ASLTTITTSVIGANEDS
-177 YMLSGELAVDPSN
+177 E
-190 AGTTG
+190 GT
-195 LLDLTTRDWKPAL
+195 
-208 LDMAGLRADILSPVK
+208 VN
-223 ETGTLLGVVS
+223 
-233 SQAAELCG
+233 
-241 LKAGTPVVV
+241 
-250 GGGDVQLGCLGLGV
+250 
-264 VRPAQTA
+264 
-271 VLGGTFW
+271 VLGGTWRLYDSGNNARPLNVGQSGTGTLNIKQKGHVDGGYLRLGSSTGGVGTVNVEGEDSVLTTELFEIGSYGTGSLNITDKGYVTSSIVAILGY
-278 QQVVNLGAPVTDPEM
+278 QAGSNGQVVVEKGGEWLIKNNDS
-293 NVRVNPHVIPGMV
+293 
-306 QAESI
+306 SI
-311 SFFTGLTMR
+311 EF
-320 WFRDAFCAEEKLIA
+320 
-334 ERLGIDTYT
+334 
-343 LLEEMASRV
+343 
-352 PPGSWGVMP
+352 
-361 IFSDRMRFKTWYH
+361 
-374 AAPSFIN
+374 
-381 LSIDPDKCN
+381 
-390 KATLFRA
+390 
-397 LEENAAIVSACNLQQ
+397 Q
-412 IADFSNQGTGEATI
+412 IGNQGTGEATI

-756 SKGVVRVDGQNSL
+756 SKGDVRVDGQNSL

-787 TNSGTLNVEGGEVYL
+787 TNSDTLNVEGGEVYL

-1054 YQVNGTGDVLIDVPK
+1054 YQVNG
-1069 PWNDPM
+1069 
-1075 ANNPLTTLNLLEHD
+1075 
-1089 DSHVGVQ
+1089 
-1096 LVKAQTVIGSG
+1096 
-1107 GSLTLRD
+1107 
-1114 LQGDEVEADKT
+1114 
-1125 LHIAQNGTVV
+1125 
-1135 AEGDYGFRLTTAP
+1135 
-1148 GDGLYVNYGLKA
+1148 
-1160 LNIHGGQK
+1160 
-1168 LTLAEHGGAYGAT
+1168 
-1181 ADMSAKIGGEGD
+1181 
-1193 LAINTVR
+1193 
-1200 QVSLSNGQNDYQ
+1200 
-1212 GATYVQMGTLRTDAD
+1212 
-1227 GALGNTRE
+1227 
-1235 LNISN
+1235 
-1240 AAIVDLNGSTQTVET
+1240 
-1255 FTGQMGSTVLFKEG
+1255 
-1269 ALTVNKG
+1269 
-1276 GISQGELTGGG
+1276 
-1287 NLNVTGGTL
+1287 
-1296 AIEGLNARYNALTSI
+1296 
-1311 SPNAEVSLDNTQGLG
+1311 
-1326 RGNIANDGLLTLKN
+1326 
-1340 VTGELRNSISGKGI
+1340 
-1354 VSATAR
+1354 
-1360 TDVELDGDNSR
+1360 
-1371 FVGQF
+1371 
-1376 NIDTGSALSVNEQ
+1376 
-1389 KNLGDASVINNGL
+1389 
-1402 LTISTERS
+1402 
-1410 WAMTHSISGSGD
+1410 
-1422 VTKLGTGILTLN
+1422 
-1434 NDSAAYQG
+1434 
-1442 TTDIVGGEIAFGSDS
+1442 
-1457 AINMAS
+1457 
-1463 QHINIHNSGVMS
+1463 
-1475 GNVTT
+1475 
-1480 AGDVNVMPGGTLRV
+1480 
-1494 AKTTIG
+1494 
-1500 GNLENGG
+1500 
-1507 TVQMNSEGGKPGN
+1507 NSEGGKPGN

-1630 ADTPDPINNP
+1630 PDTPDPINNP

-1670 HRLHDRLGEPQYTD
+1670 HRLHDRLGEPQYID

-1779 QNDANKTG
+1779 HLLPDSPIVRDRIVKRYHAKSRQPFDLLSEIGRDSVG
-1787 AYVDSWALYNWFD
+1787 AVTLLPENETITRPIMAWEKLTEARLEEVLTAYK
-1800 NSVSSDNRSADD
+1800 ADIPLGMIREE
-1812 YDSRGVTASV
+1812 YLFRLAAVIDSRHFTTSFQHFRSLAVR
-1822 EGGYTFEAGT
+1822 EYTSAISNWQWGLTHPKAKKRQSIKFIRDI
-1832 FSGSEGTLNTWYVQ
+1832 FWRQ
-1846 PQAQIT
+1846 
-1852 WMGVK
+1852 
-1857 DSDHTRKDGTRIET
+1857 
-1871 EGDGNVQT
+1871 
-1879 RLGVKTYLNSHH
+1879 
-1891 QRDDGKQ
+1891 QRC
-1898 REFQPYIEA
+1898 
-1907 NWINNS
+1907 
-1913 KVYAVKMNGQTVG
+1913 
-1926 REGARNL
+1926 
-1933 GEVRTG
+1933 
-1939 VEAKVNNNLSLWG
+1939 
-1952 NVGVQLGDKG
+1952 
-1962 YSDTQGMLGVK
+1962 
-1973 YSW
+1973 

>member
-1 MARLFTPSESK
+1 
-12 YYLMALDAGTGSI
+12 
-25 RAVIFD
+25 
-31 LEGNQIAVGQAEWR
+31 
-45 HLAVP
+45 
-50 DVPGSM
+50 
-56 EFDLNKNWQLACE
+56 
-69 CMRQALHNA
+69 
-78 GIAPEYIAAVSACS
+78 
-92 MREGIVLYNNEG
+92 
-104 APIWAC
+104 
-110 ANVDAR
+110 
-116 AAREVS
+116 
-122 ELKELHNNTFENE
+122 
-135 VYRATGQT
+135 
-143 LALSAIPRLLWLA
+143 
-156 HHRSDI
+156 
-162 YRQASTITMISDWLA
+162 
-177 YMLSGELAVDPSN
+177 
-190 AGTTG
+190 
-195 LLDLTTRDWKPAL
+195 
-208 LDMAGLRADILSPVK
+208 
-223 ETGTLLGVVS
+223 
-233 SQAAELCG
+233 
-241 LKAGTPVVV
+241 
-250 GGGDVQLGCLGLGV
+250 
-264 VRPAQTA
+264 
-271 VLGGTFW
+271 
-278 QQVVNLGAPVTDPEM
+278 
-293 NVRVNPHVIPGMV
+293 
-306 QAESI
+306 
-311 SFFTGLTMR
+311 
-320 WFRDAFCAEEKLIA
+320 
-334 ERLGIDTYT
+334 
-343 LLEEMASRV
+343 
-352 PPGSWGVMP
+352 
-361 IFSDRMRFKTWYH
+361 
-374 AAPSFIN
+374 
-381 LSIDPDKCN
+381 
-390 KATLFRA
+390 
-397 LEENAAIVSACNLQQ
+397 
-412 IADFSNQGTGEATI
+412 
-426 REGGLITAENTII
+426 
-439 GGNAT
+439 
-444 GIGTLNVQDQDSV
+444 
-457 ITVRRLYNG
+457 
-466 YFGNG
+466 
-471 TLNISNNGLINNK
+471 
-484 EYSLVGVQD
+484 
-493 GSHGVVNVTDK
+493 
-504 GHWNF
+504 
-509 LGTGEAF
+509 
-516 RYIYIGD
+516 
-523 AGDGELNVSREGK
+523 
-536 VDSGIITAGMKETG
+536 
-550 TGNITVKDKNSVIT
+550 
-564 NLGTNLG
+564 
-571 YDGHGEM
+571 
-578 NISNEGLVVSNGG
+578 
-591 SSLGY
+591 
-596 GETGVGN
+596 
-603 VSITTGGMWEVNKNV
+603 
-618 YTTIGVA
+618 
-625 GVGNLNISDGGKFVS
+625 
-640 QNITFLGDK
+640 
-649 ASGIG
+649 
-654 TLNLMDATS
+654 MDATS

-756 SKGVVRVDGQNSL
+756 SKGDVRVDGQNSL

-1422 VTKLGTGILTLN
+1422 MTKLGTGILTLN

-1500 GNLENGG
+1500 GNH
-1507 TVQMNSEGGKPGN
+1507 
-1520 VLTVNG
+1520 
-1526 NYTGNNGLMTFNA
+1526 
-1539 TLGGDNSPTDKMN
+1539 
-1552 VKGDTQG
+1552 
-1559 NTRVRVDNIG
+1559 
-1569 GVGAQTVNGIELIEV
+1569 
-1584 GGNSA
+1584 
-1589 GNFALT
+1589 
-1595 TGTVEAGAYVYT
+1595 
-1607 LAKGKGND
+1607 
-1615 EKNWYLTSKWDGVTP
+1615 
-1630 ADTPDPINNP
+1630 P

-1670 HRLHDRLGEPQYTD
+1670 HRLHDRLGEPQYID

>member
-1 MARLFTPSESK
+1 MNRI
-12 YYLMALDAGTGSI
+12 Y
-25 RAVIFD
+25 RVIWNCTLQVF
-31 LEGNQIAVGQAEWR
+31 Q
-45 HLAVP
+45 
-50 DVPGSM
+50 
-56 EFDLNKNWQLACE
+56 
-69 CMRQALHNA
+69 
-78 GIAPEYIAAVSACS
+78 ACS
-92 MREGIVLYNNEG
+92 ELTRRAGKTSTVNLRKSSGLTTKFSRLTLGVL
-104 APIWAC
+104 
-110 ANVDAR
+110 
-116 AAREVS
+116 
-122 ELKELHNNTFENE
+122 
-135 VYRATGQT
+135 
-143 LALSAIPRLLWLA
+143 LALSGSASGASLEVDNDQITNIDTDVAYDAYLVGWYGTGVLNILA
-156 HHRSDI
+156 GGN
-162 YRQASTITMISDWLA
+162 ASLTTITTSVIGANEDS
-177 YMLSGELAVDPSN
+177 E
-190 AGTTG
+190 GT
-195 LLDLTTRDWKPAL
+195 
-208 LDMAGLRADILSPVK
+208 VN
-223 ETGTLLGVVS
+223 
-233 SQAAELCG
+233 
-241 LKAGTPVVV
+241 
-250 GGGDVQLGCLGLGV
+250 
-264 VRPAQTA
+264 
-271 VLGGTFW
+271 VLGGTWRLYDSGNNARPLNVGQSGTGTLNIKQKGHVDGGYLRLGSSTGGVGTVNVEGEDSVLTTELFEIGSYGTGSLNITDKGYVTSSIVAILGY
-278 QQVVNLGAPVTDPEM
+278 QAGSNGQVVVEKGGEWLIKNNDS
-293 NVRVNPHVIPGMV
+293 
-306 QAESI
+306 SI
-311 SFFTGLTMR
+311 EF
-320 WFRDAFCAEEKLIA
+320 
-334 ERLGIDTYT
+334 
-343 LLEEMASRV
+343 
-352 PPGSWGVMP
+352 
-361 IFSDRMRFKTWYH
+361 
-374 AAPSFIN
+374 
-381 LSIDPDKCN
+381 
-390 KATLFRA
+390 
-397 LEENAAIVSACNLQQ
+397 Q
-412 IADFSNQGTGEATI
+412 IGNQGTGEATI

-444 GIGTLNVQDQDSV
+444 GVGTLNVQDQDSV

-756 SKGVVRVDGQNSL
+756 SKGDVRVDGQNSL

-1075 ANNPLTTLNLLEHD
+1075 ANNPLTTL
-1089 DSHVGVQ
+1089 S
-1096 LVKAQTVIGSG
+1096 
-1107 GSLTLRD
+1107 
-1114 LQGDEVEADKT
+1114 
-1125 LHIAQNGTVV
+1125 
-1135 AEGDYGFRLTTAP
+1135 
-1148 GDGLYVNYGLKA
+1148 
-1160 LNIHGGQK
+1160 
-1168 LTLAEHGGAYGAT
+1168 
-1181 ADMSAKIGGEGD
+1181 
-1193 LAINTVR
+1193 
-1200 QVSLSNGQNDYQ
+1200 
-1212 GATYVQMGTLRTDAD
+1212 
-1227 GALGNTRE
+1227 
-1235 LNISN
+1235 
-1240 AAIVDLNGSTQTVET
+1240 
-1255 FTGQMGSTVLFKEG
+1255 
-1269 ALTVNKG
+1269 
-1276 GISQGELTGGG
+1276 
-1287 NLNVTGGTL
+1287 
-1296 AIEGLNARYNALTSI
+1296 
-1311 SPNAEVSLDNTQGLG
+1311 
-1326 RGNIANDGLLTLKN
+1326 
-1340 VTGELRNSISGKGI
+1340 
-1354 VSATAR
+1354 
-1360 TDVELDGDNSR
+1360 
-1371 FVGQF
+1371 
-1376 NIDTGSALSVNEQ
+1376 
-1389 KNLGDASVINNGL
+1389 
-1402 LTISTERS
+1402 
-1410 WAMTHSISGSGD
+1410 
-1422 VTKLGTGILTLN
+1422 
-1434 NDSAAYQG
+1434 
-1442 TTDIVGGEIAFGSDS
+1442 
-1457 AINMAS
+1457 
-1463 QHINIHNSGVMS
+1463 
-1475 GNVTT
+1475 
-1480 AGDVNVMPGGTLRV
+1480 V

-1630 ADTPDPINNP
+1630 PDTPDPINNP

-1670 HRLHDRLGEPQYTD
+1670 HRLHDRLGEPQYID

-1832 FSGSEGTLNTWYVQ
+1832 FSGSEETLNTWYVQ

>member
-1 MARLFTPSESK
+1 MNRI
-12 YYLMALDAGTGSI
+12 Y
-25 RAVIFD
+25 RVIWNCTLQVF
-31 LEGNQIAVGQAEWR
+31 Q
-45 HLAVP
+45 
-50 DVPGSM
+50 
-56 EFDLNKNWQLACE
+56 
-69 CMRQALHNA
+69 
-78 GIAPEYIAAVSACS
+78 ACS
-92 MREGIVLYNNEG
+92 ELTRRAGKTSTVNLRKSSGLTTKFSRLTLGVL
-104 APIWAC
+104 
-110 ANVDAR
+110 
-116 AAREVS
+116 
-122 ELKELHNNTFENE
+122 
-135 VYRATGQT
+135 
-143 LALSAIPRLLWLA
+143 LALSGSASGASLEVDNDQITNIDTDVAYDAYLVGWYGTGVLNILA
-156 HHRSDI
+156 GGN
-162 YRQASTITMISDWLA
+162 ASLTTITTSVIGANEDS
-177 YMLSGELAVDPSN
+177 E
-190 AGTTG
+190 GT
-195 LLDLTTRDWKPAL
+195 
-208 LDMAGLRADILSPVK
+208 VN
-223 ETGTLLGVVS
+223 
-233 SQAAELCG
+233 
-241 LKAGTPVVV
+241 
-250 GGGDVQLGCLGLGV
+250 
-264 VRPAQTA
+264 
-271 VLGGTFW
+271 VLGGTWRLYDSGNNARPLNVGQSGTGTLNIKQKGHVDGGYLRLGSSTGGVGTVNVEGEDSVLTTELFEIGSYGTGSLNITDKGYVTSSIVAILGY
-278 QQVVNLGAPVTDPEM
+278 QAGSNGQVVVEKGGEWLIKNNDS
-293 NVRVNPHVIPGMV
+293 
-306 QAESI
+306 SI
-311 SFFTGLTMR
+311 EF
-320 WFRDAFCAEEKLIA
+320 
-334 ERLGIDTYT
+334 
-343 LLEEMASRV
+343 
-352 PPGSWGVMP
+352 
-361 IFSDRMRFKTWYH
+361 
-374 AAPSFIN
+374 
-381 LSIDPDKCN
+381 
-390 KATLFRA
+390 
-397 LEENAAIVSACNLQQ
+397 Q
-412 IADFSNQGTGEATI
+412 IGNQGTGEATI
-426 REGGLITAENTII
+426 REGGLVTAENTII

-471 TLNISNNGLINNK
+471 TVNISNNGLINNK

-523 AGDGELNVSREGK
+523 AGDGELNVSSEGK

-578 NISNEGLVVSNGG
+578 NISNQGLVVSNGG

-730 LGKGELN
+730 LGTGELN

-756 SKGVVRVDGQNSL
+756 SKGDVRVDGQNSL

-787 TNSGTLNVEGGEVYL
+787 TNNGTLNVEGGEVYL

-823 DAGYITNATKVEFG
+823 DAGFITNATKVEFG
-837 SGEGVFV
+837 LGEGVFV

-906 TGMGSSEVTIASP
+906 TGMGSSEVTIANP

-943 GLMRVQLSSY
+943 GLMRVQLSSS

-979 LERDNTAALTHAML
+979 L
-993 QSDSENTTSVK
+993 
-1004 VGEQSIG
+1004 
-1011 GLAMNGGTL
+1011 
-1020 IFDTDIPAATLA
+1020 
-1032 EGYISVDTLVVG
+1032 
-1044 AGDYTWKGRN
+1044 
-1054 YQVNGTGDVLIDVPK
+1054 
-1069 PWNDPM
+1069 
-1075 ANNPLTTLNLLEHD
+1075 
-1089 DSHVGVQ
+1089 
-1096 LVKAQTVIGSG
+1096 
-1107 GSLTLRD
+1107 
-1114 LQGDEVEADKT
+1114 
-1125 LHIAQNGTVV
+1125 
-1135 AEGDYGFRLTTAP
+1135 TTAP
-1148 GDGLYVNYGLKA
+1148 GNGLYVNYGLKA

-1442 TTDIVGGEIAFGSDS
+1442 TTDIVGGGEIAFGSDS

-1480 AGDVNVMPGGTLRV
+1480 AGDMNVMPGGALRV
-1494 AKTTIG
+1494 AKTTIS

>member
-1 MARLFTPSESK
+1 MNRI
-12 YYLMALDAGTGSI
+12 Y
-25 RAVIFD
+25 RVIWNCT
-31 LEGNQIAVGQAEWR
+31 LQAFQ
-45 HLAVP
+45 V
-50 DVPGSM
+50 
-56 EFDLNKNWQLACE
+56 C
-69 CMRQALHNA
+69 
-78 GIAPEYIAAVSACS
+78 
-92 MREGIVLYNNEG
+92 
-104 APIWAC
+104 
-110 ANVDAR
+110 
-116 AAREVS
+116 S
-122 ELKELHNNTFENE
+122 ELTRRVGKTSTVNLRKSSGLTTKLSRLTLG
-135 VYRATGQT
+135 VL
-143 LALSAIPRLLWLA
+143 LALSG
-156 HHRSDI
+156 S
-162 YRQASTITMISDWLA
+162 ASGASLEVDNGQITNIDTDVAYDAYLVGWYGTGVLNILTGGNASLTTITTSVIGANEDS
-177 YMLSGELAVDPSN
+177 E
-190 AGTTG
+190 GT
-195 LLDLTTRDWKPAL
+195 
-208 LDMAGLRADILSPVK
+208 VN
-223 ETGTLLGVVS
+223 
-233 SQAAELCG
+233 
-241 LKAGTPVVV
+241 
-250 GGGDVQLGCLGLGV
+250 
-264 VRPAQTA
+264 
-271 VLGGTFW
+271 VLGGTW
-278 QQVVNLGAPVTDPEM
+278 
-293 NVRVNPHVIPGMV
+293 
-306 QAESI
+306 
-311 SFFTGLTMR
+311 
-320 WFRDAFCAEEKLIA
+320 
-334 ERLGIDTYT
+334 
-343 LLEEMASRV
+343 
-352 PPGSWGVMP
+352 
-361 IFSDRMRFKTWYH
+361 RFYD
-374 AAPSFIN
+374 SGN
-381 LSIDPDKCN
+381 
-390 KATLFRA
+390 
-397 LEENAAIVSACNLQQ
+397 NA
-412 IADFSNQGTGEATI
+412 
-426 REGGLITAENTII
+426 RP
-439 GGNAT
+439 
-444 GIGTLNVQDQDSV
+444 LNV
-457 ITVRRLYNG
+457 
-466 YFGNG
+466 
-471 TLNISNNGLINNK
+471 
-484 EYSLVGVQD
+484 
-493 GSHGVVNVTDK
+493 
-504 GHWNF
+504 
-509 LGTGEAF
+509 
-516 RYIYIGD
+516 
-523 AGDGELNVSREGK
+523 
-536 VDSGIITAGMKETG
+536 
-550 TGNITVKDKNSVIT
+550 
-564 NLGTNLG
+564 
-571 YDGHGEM
+571 
-578 NISNEGLVVSNGG
+578 
-591 SSLGY
+591 
-596 GETGVGN
+596 
-603 VSITTGGMWEVNKNV
+603 
-618 YTTIGVA
+618 
-625 GVGNLNISDGGKFVS
+625 
-640 QNITFLGDK
+640 
-649 ASGIG
+649 
-654 TLNLMDATS
+654 
-663 SFDTVGINVGNFGSG
+663 
-678 IVNVSN
+678 
-684 GATLN
+684 
-689 STGYGFIGGNASG
+689 
-702 KGIVNISTDSLWNLK
+702 
-717 TSSTNAQLLQVGV
+717 
-730 LGKGELN
+730 
-737 ITTGGI
+737 
-743 VKARDTQ
+743 
-750 IALNDK
+750 
-756 SKGVVRVDGQNSL
+756 GQ
-769 LETFNMY
+769 
-776 VGTSGTGTLTL
+776 SGTGTLNIKQKGHVDGGYLRIGSSTGGV
-787 TNSGTLNVEGGEVYL
+787 GTVNVEGEDSVL
-802 GVFEPAVGT
+802 T
-811 LNIGA
+811 
-816 AHGEAAA
+816 
-823 DAGYITNATKVEFG
+823 TEF
-837 SGEGVFV
+837 
-844 FNHTNNSDA
+844 
-853 GYQVDMLITGDDKD
+853 DKD
-867 GKVIHD
+867 GKVMHD

-943 GLMRVQLSSY
+943 GLMRVQLSSS
-953 DKMFGFTHATGTEFA
+953 DKIFGFTHATGTEFA

-993 QSDSENTTSVK
+993 QSDSENTTSVN

-1326 RGNIANDGLLTLKN
+1326 RGNIANDSLLTLKN

-1354 VSATAR
+1354 VSATAS

-1376 NIDTGSALSVNEQ
+1376 NIDAGSALSVNEQ

-1402 LTISTERS
+1402 LTIATERS

-1434 NDSAAYQG
+1434 KDSAAYQG

-1494 AKTTIG
+1494 AKTTVG

-1684 SLHSQGS
+1684 SLRVQDS
-1691 ASSMWMRHVGGHE
+1691 ATSMWMRHVGGHE
-1704 RSRAGDGQLNTQANR
+1704 RFRTGDGQLNTQANR

-1726 DLAQWSSNAQ
+1726 DLAQWSSTQ

-1750 HSNTQSNR
+1750 HSNTQSNH

-1779 QNDANKTG
+1779 QNDANITTLACG
-1787 AYVDSWALYNWFD
+1787 GM
-1800 NSVSSDNRSADD
+1800 SVCN
-1812 YDSRGVTASV
+1812 
-1822 EGGYTFEAGT
+1822 
-1832 FSGSEGTLNTWYVQ
+1832 
-1846 PQAQIT
+1846 
-1852 WMGVK
+1852 
-1857 DSDHTRKDGTRIET
+1857 
-1871 EGDGNVQT
+1871 
-1879 RLGVKTYLNSHH
+1879 
-1891 QRDDGKQ
+1891 
-1898 REFQPYIEA
+1898 
-1907 NWINNS
+1907 
-1913 KVYAVKMNGQTVG
+1913 
-1926 REGARNL
+1926 
-1933 GEVRTG
+1933 
-1939 VEAKVNNNLSLWG
+1939 
-1952 NVGVQLGDKG
+1952 
-1962 YSDTQGMLGVK
+1962 
-1973 YSW
+1973 